1 LDLFAAFEGKTHA
14 MARRTLL
21 AFCLLLM
28 AAFCQAQTD
37 VSGRGGSATASVSE
51 TLRRQLLKLVPDSLP
66 AQAHAQ
72 GSATFYGANLWEY
85 IDGAAEQ
92 YQLYGLD
99 GMIHQEFKAG
109 KIDVTMDIYCMG
121 QTENAFGIYATERSA
136 ASQFV
141 SIGTEGVFSRTSDG
155 DSALNFL
162 SDRYYVK
169 LTGFGTGSDAVIE
182 AFAREIAGR
191 IGAHSGWPVLLG
203 KLPDAHRVPH
213 SELYVLSNPLG
224 HDYLSP
230 AYSIKYQLDKTES
243 TLVVSVAADEAGAKS
258 RLALL
263 EKHFRQ
269 SGQCTSASEFGDGA
283 IRGKTSY
290 EGEMLART
298 VGRYL
303 VLMVNP
309 AGSAAEVFRDT
320 LTRLK

>member
-1 LDLFAAFEGKTHA
+1 MDLFIAVEEKKRA
-14 MARRTLL
+14 MARWTFL
-21 AFCLLLM
+21 ALSLLLM
-28 AAFCQAQTD
+28 AACCHAQTGG
-37 VSGRGGSATASVSE
+37 SGTEGSATASVSE
-51 TLRRQLLKLVPDSLP
+51 ALRGQLLKLVPNPLP
-66 AQAHAQ
+66 AKAVSQ
-72 GSATFYGANLWEY
+72 GAPTYYGENLWEY

-109 KIDVTMDIYCMG
+109 KIDVTMDIFCMG
-121 QTENAFGIYATERSA
+121 QAENAFGIYATERSA
-136 ASQFV
+136 SSPFV

-155 DSALNFL
+155 NSALNFL
-162 SDRYYVK
+162 MGRYYVK
-169 LTGFGTGSDAVIE
+169 LIGFGTGSDAVVE
-182 AFAREIAGR
+182 AFAREIAAR
-191 IGAHSGWPVLLG
+191 IGEPTGWPALLG
-203 KLPDAHRVPH
+203 KLPVAHRAPH

-230 AYSIKYQLDKTES
+230 AYSIKYQLDKGES
-243 TLVVSVAADEAGAKS
+243 TLVVSVAADDAEAKS

-269 SGQCTSASEFGDGA
+269 SGQCASAPELGEGA
-283 IRGKTSY
+283 IRGKTTY

-309 AGSAAEVFRDT
+309 TGSAAEVFWDT